1 MGTPIKLNTDGGTRS
16 QWQPSLSIS
25 PSGNMLAS
33 WYDARNTSGNNFE
46 RFARLSTDNG
56 ATWGNDEVM
65 SDTQS
70 PLPLQPDPGVQ
81 PCYTGDYDRSYS
93 NNAAHYVTWVDGRVL
108 INGQSQQDVF
118 FDKQTVGPPPPPSP
132 NLVHD
137 LTTLFGGD
145 GDQNIDQNENVGLDE
160 RIRNAG
166 NAGATGISGV
176 LTSPTPGITIT
187 QANSG
192 YPDIAAGGNGTNG
205 TRFQVSA
212 DNSLGCGGDVQFH
225 LAVTTDQGPFNIN
238 FTVPE
243 EECPNYV
250 ITTET
255 GQTITPGVTD
265 IGTLDDHD
273 QIAFPFPCIHQPTG
287 TM

>member
-1 MGTPIKLNTDGGTRS
+1 MFPSYWRHMGWGDVAAGPNGIVHYVYAQHGTGSDFGDVYYVRSTDNGVTWGTPMKLNTDGGTRS

-46 RFARLSTDNG
+46 RFARLSPDNG

-70 PLPLQPDPGVQ
+70 PLPLQPDPNVQ

-93 NNAAHYVTWVDGRVL
+93 NDAAHYVSWVDGRVL
-108 INGQSQQDVF
+108 INGASQQDVF

-145 GDQNIDQNENVGLDE
+145 GDQNIDPGESVRARRTDPECRQRGSHRDQRRSQLADVG
-160 RIRNAG
+160 
-166 NAGATGISGV
+166 
-176 LTSPTPGITIT
+176 
-187 QANSG
+187 
-192 YPDIAAGGNGTNG
+192 
-205 TRFQVSA
+205 
-212 DNSLGCGGDVQFH
+212 
-225 LAVTTDQGPFNIN
+225 
-238 FTVPE
+238 
-243 EECPNYV
+243 
-250 ITTET
+250 
-255 GQTITPGVTD
+255 
-265 IGTLDDHD
+265 DHD
-273 QIAFPFPCIHQPTG
+273 HAGELGLSGHSCRR
-287 TM
+287 